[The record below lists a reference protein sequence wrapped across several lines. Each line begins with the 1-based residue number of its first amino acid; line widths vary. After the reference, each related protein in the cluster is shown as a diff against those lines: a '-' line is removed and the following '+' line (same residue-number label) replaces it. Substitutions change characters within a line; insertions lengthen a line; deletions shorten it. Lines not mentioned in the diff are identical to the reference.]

1 MIYQWVDNQL
11 RLILRLRWNLHRK
24 SLLSINFYVN
34 LNNKFSARLRS
45 KTMRDATTDCIVI
58 DMQHRHVTTASC
70 NVCMWIWNKRN
81 DMKKL
86 SMIFIFRTFAYAH
99 ALDPFRWMVTGPR
112 RTCVSR
118 SIHIGNIVT
127 TWTFSAVSTTAWTS
141 ISLTVQCSKCF
152 FFYRIAE
159 FDDRVNMNI
168 NNPKYWFF
176 SGVTFSVATRD
187 FYRANYTH
195 IHQRTHKPKNNSSN
209 SCCGFVLKIG
219 REREIERMNLGTT
232 RQYPRCCW
240 NERHTKENRNAC
252 LNAPQTNVQT
262 FGFGVCL
269 MWKQRG
275 PWIIGGEWKKRW
287 QRSWILS
294 RGDFSSAFLFDLES
308 KKSEYRNGIFGPIIP
323 YGRFGCLAGWSVGR

>member
-1 MIYQWVDNQL
+1 
-11 RLILRLRWNLHRK
+11 
-24 SLLSINFYVN
+24 
-34 LNNKFSARLRS
+34 
-45 KTMRDATTDCIVI
+45 
-58 DMQHRHVTTASC
+58 
-70 NVCMWIWNKRN
+70 
-81 DMKKL
+81 
-86 SMIFIFRTFAYAH
+86 
-99 ALDPFRWMVTGPR
+99 
-112 RTCVSR
+112 
-118 SIHIGNIVT
+118 
-127 TWTFSAVSTTAWTS
+127 
-141 ISLTVQCSKCF
+141 
-152 FFYRIAE
+152 
-159 FDDRVNMNI
+159 MNI

-176 SGVTFSVATRD
+176 SGVTFSVAIRD

-195 IHQRTHKPKNNSSN
+195 IHQRTHKPKNNSSD

-323 YGRFGCLAGWSVGR
+323 YGRFGCLAGRSVRGLRLRARSFSLSPFRIPTRRFLIAYTIACDYRVLGYF